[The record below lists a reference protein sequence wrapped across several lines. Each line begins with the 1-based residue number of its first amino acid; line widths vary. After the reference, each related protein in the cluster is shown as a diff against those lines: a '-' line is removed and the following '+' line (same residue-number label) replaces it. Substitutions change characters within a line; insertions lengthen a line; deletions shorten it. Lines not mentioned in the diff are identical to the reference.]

1 MISFAPT
8 EEQELVRET
17 VRAFAREE
25 LRERARPADEAGAI
39 PDGLLEKAWELGLV
53 NGAIPESLGGGGLG
67 RSPITSALVLEEL
80 GFGDVGLAVALAAP
94 SLFANAVL
102 DFGTEAQQ
110 RELLPQLCGS
120 KPHAASVALH
130 EPQPA
135 FDASGLRTV
144 AEPKG
149 DGFRLSGAKR
159 LVPLGDRASHF
170 LVLARDARTG
180 LDGVGAFVV
189 PRGARGLAIAPEK
202 TLGLRAAPFSRLSL
216 EGVEVPAAARLGGE
230 RGIDARRLLAS
241 FRLGTAALALGLS
254 RGVLELATPYARE
267 RVAFGEPI
275 ARKQAIAF
283 MLAEMQIEVN
293 AMRWM
298 IWKGASLLEQ
308 GHADAPKAAQL
319 AQTYVA
325 REAMKIADNGLQ
337 IYGGHGYIRE
347 YPLEMW
353 YRNARTLT
361 VLETVA
367 AL

>member
-8 EEQELVRET
+8 EEQELIRDT
-17 VRAFAREE
+17 VRTFAREE
-25 LRERARPADEAGAI
+25 LRGRARPADEAAAI

-53 NGAIPESLGGGGLG
+53 NGAIPESLGGGGLA
-67 RSPITSALVLEEL
+67 RSPVTSALVLEEL
-80 GFGDVGLAVALAAP
+80 GFGDAGLAVAIAAP
-94 SLFANAVL
+94 SLFVNAVL
-102 DFGTEAQQ
+102 DFGTQAQQ
-110 RELLPQLCGS
+110 RELLPALCGS

-130 EPQPA
+130 EPQA
-135 FDASGLRTV
+135 GFDPSALRTV

-149 DGFRLSGAKR
+149 DGFRLSGTKR

-170 LVLARDARTG
+170 IVLARGARAG
-180 LDGVGAFVV
+180 LDGVEAFVV

-216 EGVEVPAAARLGGE
+216 EGVLVDASARLGGE

-241 FRLGTAALALGLS
+241 LRLGSAALALGLS
-254 RGVLELATPYARE
+254 RAVLELAVPYAKE

-298 IWKGASLLEQ
+298 VWKGASLLEQ
-308 GHADAPKAAQL
+308 AHADAPKAAQL
-319 AQTYVA
+319 AQGYVA

-337 IYGGHGYIRE
+337 IYGGHGFIRE
-347 YPLEMW
+347 YPLELW